1 MVGVRAAR
9 HRFLERLIPFA
20 TSCLTVLG
28 KPRLEPGLMPGSLRT
43 GTLPTQQLEPQEI
56 LPSPR
61 LPNSAALSAGDD
73 LSACGLEGGKD
84 LVHNRGNL
92 ILKMQSKGMRRGCW
106 AGLEN

>member
-28 KPRLEPGLMPGSLRT
+28 EPRLEPGLMPGSLRT